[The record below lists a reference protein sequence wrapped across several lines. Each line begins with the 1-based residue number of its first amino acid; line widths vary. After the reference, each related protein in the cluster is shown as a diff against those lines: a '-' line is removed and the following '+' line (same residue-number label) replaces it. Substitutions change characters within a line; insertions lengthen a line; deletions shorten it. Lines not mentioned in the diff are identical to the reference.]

1 MANTLI
7 TPTVIAKTA
16 LANLYNATVFVPL
29 VWRDFD
35 PDFDG
40 AERDTVTI
48 RKPATFTANAF
59 TSTISVQDATEDST
73 SVALDQHYDVSFANT
88 AKELTLAL
96 PDYEERF
103 IAPAMEA
110 LAQQIDGT
118 LAEKLV
124 DAAETSGGGGT
135 VTWSSSTP
143 STVFTGELGAVS
155 KLGRNKIPAS
165 DRHAVFS
172 PEGAGV
178 CLGSS
183 LFVEADKSGAT
194 DALRD
199 ASIGRVFGFDTYMSQ
214 ALGLTNNDAGQ
225 ADGVAFHRHA
235 VALVTRP
242 LAAPLGAQSTATSVV
257 SYKGLGLRVVRDYD
271 ISTKKDITS
280 VDVLY
285 GTATLRKEASVQ
297 LSFGIGS

>member
-16 LANLYNATVFVPL
+16 LATLYNATVFVPL

-35 PDFDG
+35 SDYEG

-48 RKPATFTANAF
+48 RKPATFTAVDF
-59 TSTISVQDATEDST
+59 TSTISVQNATETST
-73 SVALDQHYDVSFANT
+73 SVVLDTISDVSFGVT
-88 AKELTLAL
+88 SKELAL
-96 PDYEERF
+96 NLHSFEERL
-103 IAPAMEA
+103 ISPAMEA
-110 LAQQIDGT
+110 IAQKVDGE

-124 DAAETSGGGGT
+124 DAAEGAGGGGT
-135 VTWSSSTP
+135 VTWTSSTP
-143 STVFTGELGAVS
+143 STVFTGELGAVA
-155 KLGRNKIPAS
+155 KLGRGKIPTN

-178 CLGSS
+178 CLSS
-183 LFVEADKSGAT
+183 TLFVEADKSGST
-194 DALRD
+194 DGLRD

-225 ADGVAFHRHA
+225 ADGIAFHRHA

-242 LAAPLGAQSTATSVV
+242 LAQPLGAESAAVA
-257 SYKGLGLRVVRDYD
+257 SYEGLGLRVVKSYD
-271 ISTKKDITS
+271 ISTKTDIVS
-280 VDVLY
+280 IDLLY
-285 GTATLRKEASVQ
+285 GMTSLRPSAAVQ